1 VCVLNTLLGMSSGD
15 VRRVL
20 TQLRLIGVVF
30 FTSALL
36 AVSAVTHIL
45 TGRSVTA
52 SLGVAIASSLAI
64 YLYGIW
70 PYRRLRHI
78 PGPEPEPFLGHLPQH
93 LELGLPDFYRK
104 VAKQYGKV
112 AKVFMGRTPVV
123 IVSDP
128 ELTKQV
134 GMKLFKSFHD
144 RPTGPKF
151 REDFGLLVVRGEQWK
166 RIRSAIVPTFNDAQ
180 LRSFQPAM
188 NEAIER
194 FLHNLERHYA
204 RAPDEPL
211 AILPAWSAMTME
223 VIGST
228 CFGVRFPTQDDIKE
242 KHPIIQATN
251 DFFRLAQPSNHISLA
266 LVRTFPFLAPFV
278 ALLAANQVTQILQSL
293 RTMDKVSLEITQ
305 KRRSDPKMAEY
316 RDFVTLLLQAQ
327 DSDGKPLTDLEIR
340 DQENT
345 FLLAGYET
353 TANSLSFLCF
363 LLAQHPR
370 VTDKLLKEIDELAPN
385 GRVPAFEELAQFKYL
400 ECVVNE
406 SSRLYPVAMVVRQAN
421 EDTEIGGYFIPKGTE
436 VHCPA
441 QVLHY
446 DPESYKDPEQFI
458 PERFSEDGE
467 EQQRRHK
474 YAHIPFGL
482 GPRMCIGIRF
492 AQEELKLAI
501 IRVLQRWRFSLHSRT
516 RLPLEVEHGITLS
529 PKDGIYLTLVPRA
542 PTGPSK

>member
-1 VCVLNTLLGMSSGD
+1 VLNTLLGMSSGD

-353 TANSLSFLCF
+353 TENVYCKRHNEHYKQLKLSKPHRLAHRETQPQERQPSDDERQWAMGIFFWFACYYFPNKRAKKPLFFSGGRSAFRIALSAAEAESWTCDCVSFFVSVACQLRSSFCESPYCLTKAGEALSL
-363 LLAQHPR
+363 LL
-370 VTDKLLKEIDELAPN
+370 
-385 GRVPAFEELAQFKYL
+385 
-400 ECVVNE
+400 
-406 SSRLYPVAMVVRQAN
+406 S
-421 EDTEIGGYFIPKGTE
+421 
-436 VHCPA
+436 
-441 QVLHY
+441 
-446 DPESYKDPEQFI
+446 ESY
-458 PERFSEDGE
+458 
-467 EQQRRHK
+467 
-474 YAHIPFGL
+474 L
-482 GPRMCIGIRF
+482 
-492 AQEELKLAI
+492 
-501 IRVLQRWRFSLHSRT
+501 T
-516 RLPLEVEHGITLS
+516 RNFTIEKI
-529 PKDGIYLTLVPRA
+529 
-542 PTGPSK
+542 